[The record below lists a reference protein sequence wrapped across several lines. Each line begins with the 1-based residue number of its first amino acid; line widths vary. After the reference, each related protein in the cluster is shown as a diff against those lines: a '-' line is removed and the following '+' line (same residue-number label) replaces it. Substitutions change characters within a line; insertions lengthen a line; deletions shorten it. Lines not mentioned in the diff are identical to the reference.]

1 MLAAVCNHLQIHL
14 LKLALKMKKINCK
27 KLNYQL
33 PDLPTRLG
41 CGILK
46 DYRNIFNAGSMG
58 TLHP

>member
-1 MLAAVCNHLQIHL
+1 
-14 LKLALKMKKINCK
+14 MKKINCK